1 MRDEK
6 SIHVCYKWLSIC
18 SLSFLCLLML
28 RDSSQ
33 HAVEWFETIV
43 PGWTLVRSG

>member
-6 SIHVCYKWLSIC
+6 SIHVCHKWLSIC

-28 RDSSQ
+28 RGSSQ